1 MTSKGFLKNI
11 LAYKKNTYKT
21 PKPLGHAAKKK
32 KAPTPQTVQAGLP
45 FFAVGLSRAH
55 GALLY
60 PSCGQPPTDS
70 LYSRIFFQ
78 TTFFSFSH
86 F

>member
-1 MTSKGFLKNI
+1 MLLHHTLPPKAKQKI
-11 LAYKKNTYKT
+11 KKQT

-32 KAPTPQTVQAGLP
+32 QAPTPQTLQAGLP

-60 PSCGQPPTDS
+60 PSCGQPPIIS
-70 LYSRIFFQ
+70 LHSPKIFSNF
-78 TTFFSFSH
+78 FFSFSY